1 MTTADAMYHLLEY
14 RDITEAAAFVAALSR
29 FLSYPPGSKY
39 LAPVA
44 PAEVLSHLLGSMEG
58 IDLIEVYLN
67 ATALEAVKEA
77 FGPPPT
83 TKIRRG
89 DQLPKGVILLIGAG
103 GVEAWGVEEAQ
114 WHILAET

>member
-1 MTTADAMYHLLEY
+1 MPMTDARYHLLEY

-39 LAPVA
+39 LSPLA
-44 PAEVLSHLLGSMEG
+44 PAEVLSRVLGSAED
-58 IDLIEVYLN
+58 IELIEVYLN
-67 ATALEAVKEA
+67 AAALEAVKEV
-77 FGPPPT
+77 FESPPA

-114 WHILAET
+114 WHILADI